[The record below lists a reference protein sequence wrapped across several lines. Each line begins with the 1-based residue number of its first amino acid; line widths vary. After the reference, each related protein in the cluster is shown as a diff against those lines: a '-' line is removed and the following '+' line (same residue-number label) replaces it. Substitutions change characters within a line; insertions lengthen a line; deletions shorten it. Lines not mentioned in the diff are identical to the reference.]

1 MFLRANILKKLMKD
15 AYKKSNLVVADNVNT
30 LYIAGGYWRV
40 EINKEFVPKTI
51 LAEII
56 ELAGELP
63 EPGKCFTATSGGNL
77 ETDGG
82 LHTIDTSIAKE
93 SVEVTDVIILSK
105 RKIAQRVLQNSYL
118 DILLVKNVYIDMID
132 MKSIDDKNGEYA
144 PSGLYYNKTA
154 GVFIWNNAMKYQIY
168 TRHDEKHQH
177 ITEYLSSF
185 DLNQIPEEQ
194 Q

>member
-1 MFLRANILKKLMKD
+1 MFLKANILKRLMKD
-15 AYKKSNLVVADNVNT
+15 AYKKSSLVVADNVKT

-63 EPGKCFTATSGGNL
+63 EPGKCFTATSGGNM

-82 LHTIDTSIAKE
+82 VHIITPSVAKE
-93 SVEVTDVIILSK
+93 SAEVTDVIILSK
-105 RKIAQRVLQNSYL
+105 HKTAQRVLQNPETA
-118 DILLVKNVYIDMID
+118 DILLVSNVYIDMID

-144 PSGLYYNKTA
+144 PDGLHYSKAA
-154 GVFIWNNAMKYQIY
+154 GVFVWNNAMSFQIH
-168 TRHDEKHQH
+168 TRSDDKHKH
-177 ITEYLSSF
+177 ITDYLSSI
-185 DLNQIPEEQ
+185 DLNEIPEEE
-194 Q
+194 